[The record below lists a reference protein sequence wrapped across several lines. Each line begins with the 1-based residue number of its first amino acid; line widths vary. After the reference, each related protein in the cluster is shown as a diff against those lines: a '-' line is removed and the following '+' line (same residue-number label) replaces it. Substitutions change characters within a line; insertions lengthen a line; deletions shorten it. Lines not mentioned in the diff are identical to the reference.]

1 MCRRAAGVA
10 LDDTQPPNPTIE
22 KEAIMDT
29 QDLGNALATDRFDDR
44 AMRTNVGIGA
54 LDVEIRESEPSDTQ
68 AASVGQA
75 KSHPHVESARYARAV
90 AVSKRVRWDI
100 DRDVIRQREF
110 DFSKKFLPDGLS
122 FVDRV
127 PFLGTEE
134 RRLLS
139 QIQGRSYANIF
150 GLVER
155 FIGAKI
161 LEVSRDHWLG
171 DQNALEALVR
181 FTDEELKHQELFRRV
196 ETMIGSGMPAGY
208 SFMPHPNDV
217 ASVVLTKSTWSV
229 LALTCL
235 IELFTQ
241 VHYRASIEPDDEL
254 SPLFKDLFLFHW
266 KEESQHAILDELEW
280 VRENAKITPEARD
293 AAVNDLIALVGAV
306 DGILQAQAAA
316 DAHYFVAIC
325 GRPMTDV
332 EASAVKAAVLAAY
345 RWQYIG
351 SGVQIPRFNELLN
364 GMITPVQGARIG
376 AALAPIVG

>member
-1 MCRRAAGVA
+1 
-10 LDDTQPPNPTIE
+10 
-22 KEAIMDT
+22 MDT
-29 QDLGNALATDRFDDR
+29 QDPGNALATDRFDDR

-54 LDVEIRESEPSDTQ
+54 LDVEIRESEPSDTHS
-68 AASVGQA
+68 ASVGQA

>member
-1 MCRRAAGVA
+1 MAVLPVSPRRDVAATN
-10 LDDTQPPNPTIE
+10 LTSIE

-29 QDLGNALATDRFDDR
+29 QQLGNALAPNRFDGPSTR
-44 AMRTNVGIGA
+44 ARGIGA
-54 LDVEIRESEPSDTQ
+54 LDVELREREPSGNRST
-68 AASVGQA
+68 SVRQPNA
-75 KSHPHVESARYARAV
+75 HPHVESARYARAV
-90 AVSKRVRWDI
+90 AASKRIRWDI
-100 DRDVIRQREF
+100 DRDVIRNRAF
-110 DFSKKFLPDGLS
+110 DFTKKFLPDGLS
-122 FVDRV
+122 LVDRV
-127 PFLGTEE
+127 TVLSGDE

-139 QIQGRSYANIF
+139 QVQGRSYANIF

-196 ETMIGSGMPAGY
+196 EKMIGSGMPAGY
-208 SFMPHPNDV
+208 SFMPQPNDV
-217 ASVVLTKSTWSV
+217 ASAVLSKSTWSV

-254 SPLFKDLFLFHW
+254 SPLFKDVFLFHW

-280 VRENAKITPEARD
+280 VREDAKITPAARD
-293 AAVNDLIALVGAV
+293 AAVDDLIALVGAV

-325 GRPMTDV
+325 GRPMTNV
-332 EASAVKAAVLAAY
+332 ETDAVKAAVLAAY

-351 SGVQIPRFNELLN
+351 SGVQIPRFNELLT
-364 GMITPVQGARIG
+364 GMITPAQGARIG

>member
-1 MCRRAAGVA
+1 
-10 LDDTQPPNPTIE
+10 
-22 KEAIMDT
+22 MDT
-29 QDLGNALATDRFDDR
+29 QDIRNALDTDGFDAGATHAHVSNGAVDPARR
-44 AMRTNVGIGA
+44 A
-54 LDVEIRESEPSDTQ
+54 TQ
-68 AASVGQA
+68 AGNGASVPIQEPILE
-75 KSHPHVESARYARAV
+75 PHVESARYARCV
-90 AVSKRVRWDI
+90 AASKRIRWDI
-100 DRDVIRQREF
+100 DRDVIRHREF
-110 DFSKKFLPDGLS
+110 DFTKKFLPDGLS
-122 FVDRV
+122 FVDRM
-127 PFLGTEE
+127 PFLSGDE

-139 QIQGRSYANIF
+139 QVQGRSYANIF

-155 FIGAKI
+155 YIGAKI

-196 ETMIGSGMPAGY
+196 EKMIASGMAAGY
-208 SFMPHPNDV
+208 SFTPQPNDV
-217 ASVVLTKSTWSV
+217 ASAVLSKSTWSV

-254 SPLFKDLFLFHW
+254 SPLFKDVFLFHW

-280 VRENAKITPEARD
+280 VRENAKITPDARD
-293 AAVNDLIALVGAV
+293 AAVDDLIALVGAV

-316 DAHYFVAIC
+316 DTHYFVAIC

-332 EASAVKAAVLAAY
+332 EADAVKATVLAAY

-351 SGVQIPRFNELLN
+351 SGVQIPRFGELLN
-364 GMITPVQGARIG
+364 GMITPAQGARIG